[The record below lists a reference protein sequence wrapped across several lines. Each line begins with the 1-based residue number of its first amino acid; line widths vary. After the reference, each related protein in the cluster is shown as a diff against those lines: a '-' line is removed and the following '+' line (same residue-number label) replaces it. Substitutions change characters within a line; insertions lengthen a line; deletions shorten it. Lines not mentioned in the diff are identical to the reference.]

1 MTDSDNSSPD
11 PPLESVKNNGG
22 WQRRLKLTIA
32 ACAVGLMVVAAGQ
45 LWAHLNHR
53 PQIVYPPE
61 ALVELRS
68 NGSHVDPKLL
78 KELIQAYNLE
88 KAQQPTCVVGKKYGA
103 VCQDGEVT
111 FDGSEGACSDNGGV
125 KEWIECR

>member
-1 MTDSDNSSPD
+1 MIDSDDKPPQSPLQ
-11 PPLESVKNNGG
+11 PAKNNAG
-22 WQRRLKLTIA
+22 WHRRLKLIIA
-32 ACAVGLMVVAAGQ
+32 ACAVGLMLVVAGQ
-45 LWAHLNHR
+45 LWASLNHR

-68 NGSHVDPKLL
+68 RDRPVDEKLL
-78 KELIQAYNLE
+78 KALLRAYHLDP
-88 KAQQPTCVVGKKYGA
+88 APTCIVGKKYGA

-111 FDGSEGACSDNGGV
+111 FDGSEDACSDNGGV